1 MIMIINTVDKKYMR
15 GACQTLCV
23 RAHKKTVYSM
33 LKGFGF
39 SIGVRY
45 NINDGCKSRLK
56 RRIYI
61 KYRV

>member
-1 MIMIINTVDKKYMR
+1 
-15 GACQTLCV
+15 
-23 RAHKKTVYSM
+23 M

-45 NINDGCKSRLK
+45 NIDDGFKSRLK

>member
-1 MIMIINTVDKKYMR
+1 MR
-15 GACQTLCV
+15 IACQTLCV

-45 NINDGCKSRLK
+45 NIDDGCKSRLK